1 MIYRWSKATS
11 KWKRFQFIHTGF
23 QCFVK
28 VKQKR
33 ELDDKYFFSL
43 ILNQMSCLSLHELN
57 ASNIQKYF
65 RTLFNI
71 KNGRNETNRDEIPSC
86 INFIP
91 SQLKVQQKFKY
102 LFRFN
107 LPLPLLFTN
116 LHIMLS
122 QYNYFL
128 EVRG

>member
-1 MIYRWSKATS
+1 M
-11 KWKRFQFIHTGF
+11 
-23 QCFVK
+23 
-28 VKQKR
+28 KQKR
-33 ELDDKYFFSL
+33 ELDDKYFFTL
-43 ILNQMSCLSLHELN
+43 IVNQLRCLIQHESN

-86 INFIP
+86 IDFIP

-116 LHIMLS
+116 LHMLS
-122 QYNYFL
+122 QYN
-128 EVRG
+128 